1 MRRTAMPSIDDQL
14 RTRMR
19 EAAPRP
25 AGADDLVE
33 HLNAR
38 KRRRAGVRRAGTVG
52 LVVVVLVGTAGVFVA
67 LGRAFRT
74 EPIPGTIPTPSQT
87 PPDLGLGFPICD
99 VMSMPITVA
108 GASGNAYVFSDA
120 TDGCPKPGEGHRF
133 VGADLDGN
141 GTVDATAP
149 ELPDC
154 FSPVGCEAFAAP
166 DVNGDGTSEIAV
178 STAGAD
184 GYGVWLYAVSTSP
197 PAVEPVRVELPP
209 GFKGFTPAGPLQFAW
224 VDVVGH
230 FGGAHCVTFDDGTRG
245 FVIDSGDKLGS
256 TADVSSEV
264 FTLEGSIMG
273 ALDAGRQT
281 LPLSDLPL
289 PGSTLCGAP
298 LYGSASN
305 FPQAPSGQDGT
316 DIGLDAPLCNVSD
329 MTADLTGDRRPDTIW
344 VGTQVQ
350 QDGKCPDANDA
361 TNVVAVDLTG
371 DGLADTSSTAIAYCV
386 SCAPLGA
393 IDFDADGTNELV
405 VTEQAGSE
413 IQYGIFAVRPTG
425 ASGRLQIAPVL
436 VADPGDPKGGF
447 DAGKPF
453 TFWAGGDEG
462 RDEFVRCDSY
472 PAAPVMILSQTSHP
486 IEGPGSNTETV
497 HITRVELRADELI
510 HVVGVDEYTQP
521 TSDPLTFPM
530 PATACGLRL
539 DLYL

>member
-1 MRRTAMPSIDDQL
+1 MPSIDDQL

-19 EAAPRP
+19 EAAPQP

-33 HLNAR
+33 HLGAR

-52 LVVVVLVGTAGVFVA
+52 LVVVVLVATTGAFVA

-108 GASGNAYVFSDA
+108 GTLGNAYVFTKA

-149 ELPDC
+149 ELTDC

-184 GYGVWLYAVSTSP
+184 GYGVWLYAVTTSP
-197 PAVEPVRVELPP
+197 AAVEPVKVELPP
-209 GFKGFTPAGPLQFAW
+209 GFKGFIPAGPLQFAW

-230 FGGAHCVTFDDGTRG
+230 FGGAHCVTFDDGSTG

-264 FTLEGSIMG
+264 FTLEGSIMR
-273 ALDAGRQT
+273 ALDAGTRT

-289 PGSTLCGAP
+289 PGTTLCGAP

-305 FPQAPSGQDGT
+305 FPNAAPDPKT
-316 DIGLDAPLCNVSD
+316 VDIGLDAPLCDVSTLKAD
-329 MTADLTGDRRPDTIW
+329 FDGDGKQDTAWVGSFAKNGRCSTGDTS
-344 VGTQVQ
+344 
-350 QDGKCPDANDA
+350 DAI
-361 TNVVAVDLTG
+361 VAVDLDG
-371 DGLADTSSTAIAYCV
+371 DGLADGSYDTLPRCLLCRTYAATD
-386 SCAPLGA
+386 LN
-393 IDFDADGTNELV
+393 ADGASELV
-405 VTEQAGSE
+405 VLLQASSTPE
-413 IQYGIFAVRPTG
+413 YAIYG
-425 ASGRLQIAPVL
+425 ASSVTGSDSPGMSPML
-436 VADPGDPKGGF
+436 VSAGNAENGF
-447 DAGKPF
+447 PDGSQL
-453 TFWAGGDEG
+453 TFSAGGDEG
-462 RDEFVRCDSY
+462 YSSAVQCEGY
-472 PAAPVMILSQTSHP
+472 PNAPVLVLWRSEHP
-486 IEGPGSNTETV
+486 VEGPGADVTDFYETKLQLV
-497 HITRVELRADELI
+497 SGSFA
-510 HVVGVDEYTQP
+510 VVDARHFTQP
-521 TSDPLTFPM
+521 TSDPSPFGLTSQ
-530 PATACGLRL
+530 ACGVDWFSLA
-539 DLYL
+539 